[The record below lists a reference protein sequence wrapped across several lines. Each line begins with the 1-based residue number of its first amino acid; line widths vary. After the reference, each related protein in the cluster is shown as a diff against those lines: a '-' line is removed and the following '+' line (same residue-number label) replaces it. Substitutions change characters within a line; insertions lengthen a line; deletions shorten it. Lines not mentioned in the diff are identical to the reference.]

1 MNTIR
6 NRKSRETDFSKFD
19 RVYVDFPHLAEVRRF
34 YAIPVKTIYYN
45 RAAYGWSNID
55 QVFSSVG
62 QMEEFCDRYGVEFP

>member
-1 MNTIR
+1 MR
-6 NRKSRETDFSKFD
+6 SKSSFAIDFSKFD
-19 RVYVDFPHLAEVRRF
+19 RVYVDFPQLAEVRRF

-45 RAAYGWSNID
+45 RSAYGWSNVD